1 MAIAPMA
8 KVMIVCHRA
17 QASDLLEALQR
28 EGICQILRG
37 DEAAVGRDAPELI
50 VTQQHPKDLDE
61 LLGRLDKVITFL
73 KGCAGKEK
81 GTMLA
86 PRPVVDRR
94 EYEAVVTDTQI
105 LTIVDQTERLQ
116 AAMEK
121 ARAEADSLKN
131 TLSLLKPWSALE
143 TPVEEL
149 CQLRHAMCWAGLIPT
164 QHLDTVIRNLAEA
177 GGELQQVGS
186 TGTRSACII
195 VALKESV
202 DPVQKL
208 LRSVE
213 FEAVSFER
221 MSGTVRE
228 LIEQHLD
235 RLKRAEERL
244 EAHTQT
250 AADLAKNLLKVRI
263 LHDHYR
269 NLLAREQTKDLAP
282 ATEHTVIL
290 EAWVKKKNYPR
301 LEATVSRFSTAS
313 VDRIAPAPGEEV
325 PVDVENPRYIEP
337 FEVITRLYGMPQS
350 SNVDPTPFLAPYFAL
365 FFGICLGDAGYGLV
379 LAVAAVLMGRKMQG
393 DKKLVWMLA
402 ICAVP
407 AIIVGVLTGSWFGDA
422 VQRFVPGLQNRNI
435 ALWFDPMKKPMT
447 MFLVS
452 IALGYVHLM
461 TGLLIAFIHNLK
473 SRAYAAAVFEQ
484 LTWLVML
491 NSIILF
497 GLGKAGYMPAGVGG
511 FCGRLALVPAVLI
524 VLFSTREGGWG
535 GRIGMGV
542 YSLFSTVFY
551 LGDVLSYL
559 RLMALGMVSS
569 GLGMAMNV
577 MTELALKLPYI
588 GIIVAILVFTGG
600 HLLNLVLAVLGAF
613 VHTMRLQFVEFFPK
627 FLAGGGRQFEPLRK
641 EYKHIS
647 LETA

>member
-8 KVMIVCHRA
+8 KVMIVCHRS

-50 VTQQHPKDLDE
+50 VTQQHPKDLEE
-61 LLGRLDKVITFL
+61 LIGRLDRAMTFL
-73 KGCAGKEK
+73 RGYAGKEK
-81 GTMLA
+81 GSVLA
-86 PRPVVDRR
+86 PRPVVSGR
-94 EYEAVVTDTQI
+94 EYDAVVTDTEI
-105 LTIVDQTERLQ
+105 LTAVDQSERLQ
-116 AAMEK
+116 TAMEK
-121 ARAEADSLKN
+121 ARAETDSLKN
-131 TLSLLKPWSALE
+131 MLGILEPWSALE

-149 CQLRHAMCWAGLIPT
+149 CQLHSAACWIGLIPT
-164 QHLDTVIRNLAEA
+164 QHLDVVIQNLAEM
-177 GGELQQVGS
+177 GGELQQVGF
-186 TGTRSACII
+186 TGTRSACLI
-195 VALKESV
+195 VALKENA

-221 MSGTVRE
+221 MSGTVSE
-228 LIEQHLD
+228 LVEEHLEKL
-235 RLKRAEERL
+235 RQTRERL
-244 EAHTQT
+244 ETHTQT
-250 AADLAKNLLKVRI
+250 AADLAKNLLKIQI

-282 ATEHTVIL
+282 ATVHTVIF
-290 EAWVKKKNYPR
+290 EAWVKKKNHPR
-301 LEATVSRFSTAS
+301 LEEIISRFSTGS

-325 PVDVENPRYIEP
+325 PVDVENPQYIEP
-337 FEVITRLYGMPQS
+337 FEVITRLYGMPQP
-350 SNVDPTPFLAPYFAL
+350 SNVDPTPFLAPYFAV

-379 LAVAAVLMGRKMQG
+379 LAIAAVLLGRKMQG
-393 DKKLVWMLA
+393 DRKLVWMLA

-407 AIIVGVLTGSWFGDA
+407 AIVVGVLTGSWFGDA
-422 VQRFVPGLQNRNI
+422 VQRFVPGMQGREV
-435 ALWFDPMKKPMT
+435 ALWFDPMKQPMT

-452 IALGYVHLM
+452 VVLGYVHLM
-461 TGLLIAFIHNLK
+461 TGLLIAFLHNLRA
-473 SRAYAAAVFEQ
+473 RAYAAALFEQ

-491 NSIILF
+491 NSIVLF
-497 GLGKAGYMPAGVGG
+497 GLSKAGYLPAGVGA
-511 FCGRLALVPAVLI
+511 FFGRLALVPAVLI
-524 VLFSTREGGWG
+524 VLFTTREGGWG
-535 GRIGMGV
+535 GRIGMGL

-577 MTELALKLPYI
+577 MTELAAKLPFI
-588 GIIVAILVFTGG
+588 GIIVAILVFAGG